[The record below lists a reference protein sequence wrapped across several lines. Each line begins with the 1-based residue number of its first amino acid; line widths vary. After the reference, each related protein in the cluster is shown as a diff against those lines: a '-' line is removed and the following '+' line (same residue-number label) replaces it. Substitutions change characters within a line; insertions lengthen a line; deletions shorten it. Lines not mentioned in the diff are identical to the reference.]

1 MSRAFERLHGV
12 PDAFGQVE
20 VSGRSDKAIFLEAA
34 RVHGVPDPH
43 AAMGDFVDAY
53 ALQMDVALKETTGS
67 LMPGVE
73 AALAALEARGDVV
86 QGLGTGNFRRTSE
99 AKLRHYGIEHFFPN
113 CVGGFGDDH
122 EQREELIR
130 IGIGR
135 LRANTNGDRVVII
148 GDTPHDV
155 AAAHANDAFCLA
167 VATGK
172 DSVEDL
178 QAAGA
183 DIVLSDLSNTTQ
195 VLGILAAS
203 LG

>member
-1 MSRAFERLHGV
+1 MSRAFEELYGV

-20 VSGRSDKAIFLEAA
+20 VSGRSDTAIFLETA
-34 RVHGVPDPH
+34 RINGVKDPH

-73 AALAALEARGDVV
+73 AALAALEERNDVV

-99 AKLRHYGIEHFFPN
+99 AKLRHYGIDHFFPN

-135 LRANTNGDRVVII
+135 LRGNTHADRIVIV

-155 AAAHANDAFCLA
+155 AAARANNAFCLA

-178 QAAGA
+178 QAARA
-183 DIVLSDLSNTTQ
+183 DVALKDLSDTAH
-195 VLGILAAS
+195 VLQILTNF
-203 LG
+203 